1 LIYQRKKEMNI
12 ISKALNE
19 VSYRIPKEILKEAF
33 YERAVHWRDR
43 PISIEEQITNKV
55 IRPRVL
61 TDCNLVGGTEAFIP
75 LEGLEAEII
84 DNFTS
89 VYRVSKDS
97 TQGRSI
103 MSVLSVSF
111 TTQSI
116 ASAAGAL
123 SGIKPGSVTDTGLAG
138 MAMMDSFSSIPITST
153 ARVSLI
159 GENTI
164 MIRDTAPII
173 SYGYIRCILG
183 NDENLANMQMR
194 TIPDF
199 CRLVELAVKSFIYNE
214 MIIKI
219 GMAQLSGGQD
229 LGKFKEIVESY
240 ADSEEMYT
248 EFLRTVWAKVSLFND
263 TQSSTRL
270 LKLMIGGMR

>member
-1 LIYQRKKEMNI
+1 MNI

-19 VSYRIPKEILKEAF
+19 VSYRIPKEILKETF
-33 YERAVHWRDR
+33 NNRTIHWRDK
-43 PISIEEQITNKV
+43 PISIEEQITNQV

-61 TDCNLVGGTEAFIP
+61 VDCNLVGGTEAFIP

-89 VYRVSKDS
+89 VYRISKQK

-123 SGIKPGSVTDTGLAG
+123 SGIKPGSVTDVGLAG
-138 MAMMDSFSSIPITST
+138 MAMADSFSSIPITST

-164 MIRDTAPII
+164 MIRDTAPIA

-183 NDENLANMQMR
+183 NDENLANMQLR

-199 CRLVELAVKSFIYNE
+199 CRLVELAVKSYIYNE
-214 MIIKI
+214 LTIRI

-229 LGKFKEIVESY
+229 LGKFKEIVDSY
-240 ADSEEMYT
+240 SDSEEMYAD
-248 EFLRTVWAKVSLFND
+248 FLRTVWAKVSFFND
-263 TQSSTRL
+263 HQSSTRF
-270 LKLMIGGMR
+270 LKMLIGGMH

>member
-1 LIYQRKKEMNI
+1 MNI

-19 VSYRIPKEILKEAF
+19 VSYRIPREILKEVF
-33 YERAVHWRDR
+33 TDKTYRWRDA

-61 TDCNLVGGTEAFIP
+61 VDCNLVGGTEAFIP
-75 LEGLEAEII
+75 LQGVEAELI
-84 DNFTS
+84 DNFTT
-89 VYRVSKDS
+89 VYRISKDK

-123 SGIKPGSVTDTGLAG
+123 SGIKPNSVTDVGLAG
-138 MAMMDSFSSIPITST
+138 MAMADSFSNIPVTST

-164 MIRDTAPII
+164 MIKDTSPVI
-173 SYGYIRCILG
+173 SSAYIRCILG

-199 CRLVELAVKSFIYNE
+199 CRLVELAVKSFIFNDS
-214 MIIKI
+214 IIKI

-229 LGKFKEIVESY
+229 LGKYKEIVESY

-248 EFLRTVWAKVSLFND
+248 EFLRTVWAKISLMND
-263 TQSSTRL
+263 TASFTRL
-270 LKLMIGGMR
+270 IKLQLGSMR